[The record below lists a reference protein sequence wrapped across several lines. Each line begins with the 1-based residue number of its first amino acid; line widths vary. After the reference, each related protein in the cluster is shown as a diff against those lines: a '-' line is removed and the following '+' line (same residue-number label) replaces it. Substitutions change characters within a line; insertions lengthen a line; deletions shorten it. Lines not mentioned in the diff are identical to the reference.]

1 MLFHEQTFS
10 PFSQMGFVQLAE
22 HPCVTN
28 TRLAKSQRPKTKQRK
43 RKETKKLISKKIT
56 NISLE

>member
-10 PFSQMGFVQLAE
+10 PLSQMGFVQLAE

-28 TRLAKSQRPKTKQRK
+28 TRLAKSQRAKTKQRE
-43 RKETKKLISKKIT
+43 RKEKKLISKKIT
-56 NISLE
+56 NINLE